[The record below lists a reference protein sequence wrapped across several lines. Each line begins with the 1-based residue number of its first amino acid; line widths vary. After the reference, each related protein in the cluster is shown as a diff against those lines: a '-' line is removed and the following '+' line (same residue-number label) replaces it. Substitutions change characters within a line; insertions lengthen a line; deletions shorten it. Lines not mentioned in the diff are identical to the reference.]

1 MDGWIDCGCCSFVFS
16 FAGNRNCNCK
26 VAVKDWC
33 LCCLMVAM
41 DRSLFDTIE
50 YSRIRLYCTVVFGP
64 DRVESCRINE
74 DCCVVLL
81 YGWVCFCFSFLLL
94 CWIGLD
100 CMKDYNALL
109 YGMVWYSYK
118 VV

>member
-1 MDGWIDCGCCSFVFS
+1 MIFFVGLRDQPINSITKARHPINRKKIICRSKYEYWILHTIPVEH
-16 FAGNRNCNCK
+16 
-26 VAVKDWC
+26 
-33 LCCLMVAM
+33 LY
-41 DRSLFDTIE
+41 SLLFM
-50 YSRIRLYCTVVFGP
+50 LYCTVVFGP